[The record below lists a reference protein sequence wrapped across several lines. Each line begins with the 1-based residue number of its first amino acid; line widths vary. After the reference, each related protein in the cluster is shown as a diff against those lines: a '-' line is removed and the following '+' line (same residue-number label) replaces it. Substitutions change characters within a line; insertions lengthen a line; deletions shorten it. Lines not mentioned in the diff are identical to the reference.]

1 MNGEAH
7 VVDRANESCW
17 APRNPSFTNKVRLM
31 EQNVYTSVKKPFF
44 ELFVTLVY
52 TFFIAK
58 SGRDIVPPA

>member
-1 MNGEAH
+1 MMLDAE
-7 VVDRANESCW
+7 ESVFHKQS
-17 APRNPSFTNKVRLM
+17 ATHGAKRVHEREKMP
-31 EQNVYTSVKKPFF
+31 YF

>member
-1 MNGEAH
+1 
-7 VVDRANESCW
+7 
-17 APRNPSFTNKVRLM
+17 M

>member
-1 MNGEAH
+1 MPSIMIACAGFRTAGLLH
-7 VVDRANESCW
+7 RAVQAATHGAKRVHERQKM
-17 APRNPSFTNKVRLM
+17 P
-31 EQNVYTSVKKPFF
+31 YF